1 MKVRFIVTKEII
13 RKRFEEIAQDIKNR
27 YNIDLEAIYDK
38 YDNHLPYHN
47 KEHAEAVLYYA
58 DYFLQKSQLFLNTNM
73 IGRNLIRIAAYLHD
87 AGHQGL
93 KNKGKDNLNIQEA
106 LNIID
111 KEIDIIPNIII
122 GKTLIKRYIIT
133 TEFPYK
139 PYLQLINP
147 QCNILRTADMCQIF
161 IKDIDIYKLCYDLH
175 KNELQN
181 NIPDDEK
188 SFMQQQYQFY
198 ESIAKDN
205 KLFRQYFNQ
214 HKNKIFNKWL

>member
-1 MKVRFIVTKEII
+1 MKVKFIVTKEII

-58 DYFLQKSQLFLNTNM
+58 DYFLQKIHAFINTST
-73 IGRNLIRIAAYLHD
+73 RYKNLMRIAAYLHD

-93 KNKGKDNLNIQEA
+93 KNKGKDNLNIQIAKDIME
-106 LNIID
+106 
-111 KEIDIIPNIII
+111 KEIKPCS
-122 GKTLIKRYIIT
+122 LILQDYISL
-133 TEFPYK
+133 TEFPYPSK
-139 PYLQLINP
+139 TVFLDLKAV
-147 QCNILRTADMCQIF
+147 ILRTADMCQIF
-161 IKDIDIYKLCYDLH
+161 IKNIDIYKLCYDLH